1 MDALQCT
8 VPMSY
13 IVAQYR
19 LQRQAFSNAF
29 YGHPVYRTLQIRSVP
44 RTGLPTVRGSHAGQR
59 DQVAND
65 RLFASATSRIAPG
78 AYRPLDL

>member
-1 MDALQCT
+1 MMDALQCT

-29 YGHPVYRTLQIRSVP
+29 YGHPVYRTLQI
-44 RTGLPTVRGSHAGQR
+44 
-59 DQVAND
+59 
-65 RLFASATSRIAPG
+65 
-78 AYRPLDL
+78 YRPFEEAMLGSGIKLQMTDFSQARPRA